1 MINKISDELGEII
14 RILQLITIDDVLL
27 NEFDEDEQHN
37 LKKTPRRNLFET
49 FFSSNNVFSSR
60 LENSR

>member
-1 MINKISDELGEII
+1 MSDELGEII

-37 LKKTPRRNLFET
+37 LKKLL
-49 FFSSNNVFSSR
+49 VGK
-60 LENSR
+60 